1 MAKKTRYIQVQ
12 EIKNAYEIKILSN
25 EVHEKILEELEAVLD
40 MLFFQT
46 RAHIQIDCRK
56 IDYFPLN
63 FLTKILQLAR
73 DLRLKKRI
81 LVLVGL
87 DLPSY
92 RFFSRYGLLR
102 LIFSNE
108 ETRRNSLGTTKE

>member
-12 EIKNAYEIKILSN
+12 EIKNAYEIIILSN
-25 EVHEKILEELEAVLD
+25 EVHQKFLEEIEAVLD

-56 IDYFPLN
+56 IEYFPLP
-63 FLTKILQLAR
+63 FLTKLLQLAR
-73 DLRLKKRI
+73 DLRLKKR
-81 LVLVGL
+81 VLVIRGL

-92 RFFSRYGLLR
+92 RYFSRYGLLR
-102 LIFSNE
+102 LILSNE
-108 ETRRNSLGTTKE
+108 ETRRNSFGTTRE